1 MTTTKK
7 GGLGRRNPFTTPRS
21 ADLSTPDEQ
30 TVTAPP
36 SVVEAQPAPKKEK
49 SEKVRTTITMYPKTL
64 SAMEQL
70 RVELRKSG
78 EKVTLS
84 DVLDEAIWA
93 LVEKKGLSI

>member
-7 GGLGRRNPFTTPRS
+7 GGLGRRNVFTNPRP
-21 ADLSTPDEQ
+21 AALDEQ
-30 TVTAPP
+30 TIVVPP
-36 SVVEAQPAPKKEK
+36 PVVEAPPAPKKEK
-49 SEKVRTTITMYPKTL
+49 SDKVRTTITMYPKTL

-70 RVELRKSG
+70 KVELRKSG

-93 LVEKKGLSI
+93 LVEKKGLSL